1 MGQRPGRCKEQVT
14 DREAE
19 HDNSV
24 TNFVNTFQIVAAGGH
39 VTAYE

>member
-14 DREAE
+14 DREAG
-19 HDNSV
+19 HDNSM